1 MRSKHAH
8 VATFCKV
15 DTEAQQ
21 DQQRRC
27 RRLPSLRLT
36 HAHGHVLPALLLFSI
51 LPTLIGMALTV
62 PAAHGQDAPS
72 EGFRYPLS
80 VAAAS
85 DGTLYVAD
93 RMLPGVWKVTNGEAV
108 VFAQGQKKF
117 RTPLNAIRT
126 VALAADGTLYV
137 GDSATREVYRL
148 GEDGTATPLTDGAI
162 GIPVDIAVNSTGEL
176 FVSDLETQRIWKLPA
191 SASTTSE
198 PIAAEEVAQLAAP
211 RGLFVDAEDRLWAI
225 AASGEAPLVRIGADG
240 MIEPVVTTRAFEFP
254 HDVVVDEAGIAF
266 VSDNYAR
273 CIWQVSL
280 AGEVS
285 KVASGEPLSGPVGL
299 AQGAGGVLIA
309 DPRTN
314 AILQLDSSGMLTA
327 IAPAKNAG
335 E

>member
-1 MRSKHAH
+1 
-8 VATFCKV
+8 
-15 DTEAQQ
+15 
-21 DQQRRC
+21 
-27 RRLPSLRLT
+27 
-36 HAHGHVLPALLLFSI
+36 
-51 LPTLIGMALTV
+51 
-62 PAAHGQDAPS
+62 
-72 EGFRYPLS
+72 
-80 VAAAS
+80 
-85 DGTLYVAD
+85 
-93 RMLPGVWKVTNGEAV
+93 
-108 VFAQGQKKF
+108 
-117 RTPLNAIRT
+117 
-126 VALAADGTLYV
+126 LAADGTLYV

-162 GIPVDIAVNSTGEL
+162 GIPVDIAVNSTGQL